1 MQAVFS
7 DLEIIWWWGA
17 GTFVHSFKFAADFDS
32 PLEQVLAMS
41 REFDLT
47 HTWNRYVT
55 ESVILAEP
63 SIFESTVYA
72 ASWLP
77 FPFPHIDV
85 VVAARGMDLA
95 DVSFWAVLGAAC
107 DDKLCLACC
116 AVLFC
121 MLCCAELC
129 CAVRCY
135 AAALCCG
142 PVLCCAVQCI
152 TLILSGF
159 QAHVSVLRFLLG
171 ICSLA
176 CRQSNRTAVQT
187 VQQDCCSDCPTGTLN
202 TDSENSRTQV
212 ALRVTMAR
220 LCNAPLHAVLMQPSA
235 LGP

>member
-129 CAVRCY
+129 CAVLCY

-142 PVLCCAVQCI
+142 PVLCCAVLCCAVHHSDSEWLPGTCFCI
-152 TLILSGF
+152 AFSTWHL
-159 QAHVSVLRFLLG
+159 
-171 ICSLA
+171 
-176 CRQSNRTAVQT
+176 QSCMQT
-187 VQQDCCSDCPTGTLN
+187 VQQDCCSDSPTGLLFRLSN
-202 TDSENSRTQV
+202 RHTQ
-212 ALRVTMAR
+212 
-220 LCNAPLHAVLMQPSA
+220 H
-235 LGP
+235 